1 MAGETDGIKFEQR
14 HGKTRVRVGRVWKRS
29 DGSHSFVEWSVSVS
43 LLSDCLP
50 AYFNGD
56 NSHIV
61 ATDTMKNTV
70 YVKAKECSE
79 QISMEDFAIGLGKH
93 FTTFYQQV
101 TASIIKIVEKP
112 WERMIIDGQP
122 HKHGFKLGSEK
133 HTTEVIVKKS
143 GALRVTSGIE
153 GLALL
158 KTTKSGFEGFIR
170 DKYTILPETRERMLA
185 TEVTASWMYSLE
197 SLSSVPS
204 KPFYFS
210 ERFLDVKKVLVDTFF
225 GPPKEGV
232 YSPSVQR
239 TLYEMAE
246 AVLGRFPDVSSIQLK
261 MPNIH
266 FLPVNLSNKE
276 NVIVQFKDDVY
287 LPTDEPHGTIEAS
300 LSRVRS
306 KISNGDASQHSKEE
320 SKKCTPIPNGN
331 LKKKR
336 SYAQLHL
343 DLGQSDFLLHTCSV
357 CGFMYACGDEGDE
370 KVHKEFHKDYMHGIQ
385 FKGWN
390 NERVVNLPSTTA
402 GRVILVLDGDP
413 PAHKKKVQKV
423 VEMMEMDLGSEC
435 LIHKLYKVY
444 LYILHQ
450 RIAGCLVA
458 EPIKVAYRVLSNS
471 EAPKSIKGTNANDNG
486 SNSSTLQFGGI
497 NFQREA
503 VKRAPSAINSVALEE
518 KHTGAVFLT
527 NEAVPAICGI
537 RAIWVAPSVR
547 RKQIASHLLDAVRM
561 SFCEGFVLKSSQLAF
576 SDPTSS
582 GMALACSYFDT
593 SSFLA
598 YKSD

>member
-1 MAGETDGIKFEQR
+1 MQ
-14 HGKTRVRVGRVWKRS
+14 
-29 DGSHSFVEWSVSVS
+29 
-43 LLSDCLP
+43 
-50 AYFNGD
+50 
-56 NSHIV
+56 
-61 ATDTMKNTV
+61 
-70 YVKAKECSE
+70 
-79 QISMEDFAIGLGKH
+79 
-93 FTTFYQQV
+93 
-101 TASIIKIVEKP
+101 
-112 WERMIIDGQP
+112 
-122 HKHGFKLGSEK
+122 
-133 HTTEVIVKKS
+133 
-143 GALRVTSGIE
+143 
-153 GLALL
+153 
-158 KTTKSGFEGFIR
+158 
-170 DKYTILPETRERMLA
+170 
-185 TEVTASWMYSLE
+185 
-197 SLSSVPS
+197 
-204 KPFYFS
+204 
-210 ERFLDVKKVLVDTFF
+210 
-225 GPPKEGV
+225 
-232 YSPSVQR
+232 
-239 TLYEMAE
+239 
-246 AVLGRFPDVSSIQLK
+246 
-261 MPNIH
+261 
-266 FLPVNLSNKE
+266 
-276 NVIVQFKDDVY
+276 
-287 LPTDEPHGTIEAS
+287 
-300 LSRVRS
+300 S
-306 KISNGDASQHSKEE
+306 KISDFFNRSVPKIPQTAASDSPSNPQSENPGPSLSCSSDGDASQHSIEE
-320 SKKCTPIPNGN
+320 SEKCTLIPNGI

-343 DLGQSDFLLHTCSV
+343 DLGQSDFLLHTCSM

-370 KVHKEFHKDYMHGIQ
+370 KVHKEFHKDYTHGIQ
-385 FKGWN
+385 FKGWHH
-390 NERVVNLPSTTA
+390 ERVVNLPSTTA

-413 PAHKKKVQKV
+413 PAHKK
-423 VEMMEMDLGSEC
+423 
-435 LIHKLYKVY
+435 KVY

-503 VKRAPSAINSVALEE
+503 MKRAPSAINPVALEE
-518 KHTGAVFLT
+518 KHTGAVFLA